1 MREIRLSVANDVIQ
15 LTTHCYL
22 GDNKMIQ
29 HKIQPVYDRNSRIL
43 ILGSFPSVKSREG
56 GFFYHHPQNRFWKVL
71 SAVAN
76 DTLPTTIEEKK
87 KFLLSHGIAVYDV
100 IGSCDIVGSSD
111 SSIANVVPSDIK
123 TIIEK
128 TGISKIYLNGNKA
141 FELYEKYQ
149 KKELEAEGIQVEA
162 IKLPSTSPANASNSL
177 EKLIEQW
184 SVMKKEIYIP
194 LKPLDQELFDALLN
208 WYYHNARILPWRE
221 EPTPYRVW
229 ISEIMLQQTRVEAVK
244 PYYDRFME
252 ALPTIEDLANVEDEV
267 LMKLWEGLGYYN
279 RARNLKKAANIV
291 MEEYDGVMP
300 ADYEQLLALPG
311 IGEYTAGAIGS
322 IAYGLDV
329 PAVDGNVLRVIT
341 RVMEWYEDI
350 LKQKTKKELTE
361 KLKDAL
367 IKGKSGD
374 INQALMELGATVCIP
389 NGKPHCEECPW
400 DTRCL
405 AYKKDK
411 ITELPVKT
419 PKKERRKEKKT
430 VFLLEYEGKV
440 AIQKRGEK
448 GLLSGLWE
456 FPNEE
461 GYLEQQE
468 MEAWLQKKG
477 ITKYQMEEEY
487 RGKHIFSHV
496 EWQMKGIKILIEERA
511 KSSTFTEQK
520 KRDFVWISKE
530 EMERDYA
537 IPSAFEWIK
546 KNV

>member
-1 MREIRLSVANDVIQ
+1 
-15 LTTHCYL
+15 
-22 GDNKMIQ
+22 MIQ
-29 HKIQPVYDRNSRIL
+29 HKIQPVYDRNSKIL

-71 SAVAN
+71 SALAN
-76 DTLPTTIEEKK
+76 DKLPTIIEEKK

-100 IGSCDIVGSSD
+100 IASCDIVGSSD

-194 LKPLDQELFDALLN
+194 LKQLDQELFDALLN

-468 MEAWLQKKG
+468 MEAWLQQQG
-477 ITKYQMEEEY
+477 ITKYQMKEEY

-511 KSSTFTEQK
+511 KSSTFAEQK

>member
-1 MREIRLSVANDVIQ
+1 
-15 LTTHCYL
+15 
-22 GDNKMIQ
+22 MIQ
-29 HKIQPVYDRNSRIL
+29 HKIQPVYDRNSKIL

-71 SAVAN
+71 SALAN

-100 IGSCDIVGSSD
+100 IASCDIVGSSD

-194 LKPLDQELFDALLN
+194 LKQLDQELFDALLN

-279 RARNLKKAANIV
+279 RARNLKKAANII

-374 INQALMELGATVCIP
+374 INQALMELGAIVCIP

-468 MEAWLQKKG
+468 MEAWLQKQG
-477 ITKYQMEEEY
+477 ITKYQMKEEY

-511 KSSTFTEQK
+511 KSSTFAEQK